1 MMADSKRREFIK
13 TSAKMGAL
21 ALGASIASAGL
32 LNGAESSIKSR
43 ADSRESKSARNSA
56 KNNTKGAKMKY
67 VTLNN
72 GIKMPILGYGTF
84 QITDLKEAQR
94 CTEDA
99 LSVGYRSF
107 DTAQAYYNE
116 EALGAGFKASG
127 IKREE
132 LFVTTKLW
140 ISHANEK
147 DALKAFDTSMKKLG
161 LDYLDLYLIHQP
173 YNDVYGAW
181 RAMSKLYKEGRI
193 KAIGVSNFLPDRI
206 VDFCLNNEIKP
217 AVNQIECNPLHQRVD
232 FHKLMGEYGVAVE
245 SWASFGE
252 GKENMFENPTLL
264 KIAKKHNK
272 SVAQVILNRLIDRD
286 IIVIPKTVRKE
297 RMIENFNVFDFGLDS
312 DDKAQIAKLEK
323 GESLFLDHRDPER
336 IKWLFN
342 LHKGKI

>member
-1 MMADSKRREFIK
+1 
-13 TSAKMGAL
+13 
-21 ALGASIASAGL
+21 
-32 LNGAESSIKSR
+32 
-43 ADSRESKSARNSA
+43 
-56 KNNTKGAKMKY
+56 MKY

-107 DTAQAYYNE
+107 DTAEAYYNE
-116 EALGAGFKASG
+116 EALGAAFKSSG

-132 LFVTTKLW
+132 LFITTKLW
-140 ISHANEK
+140 ITHVNEK

-217 AVNQIECNPLHQRVD
+217 AVNQIECNPLHQRRE
-232 FHKLMGEYGVAVE
+232 FQKLMNEYGIITQ

-252 GKENMFENPTLL
+252 GKENMFENPTLM

-272 SVAQVILNRLIDRD
+272 SVAQVILNWLIGRD
-286 IIVIPKTVRKE
+286 IIVIPKTTRKE
-297 RMIENFNVFDFGLDS
+297 RMIENFNVFDFELDS
-312 DDKAQIAKLEK
+312 DDKTQIAKLEK